1 MLTIQEALER
11 CLTAVTPMP
20 WERVSLDEAYG
31 RVLAED
37 VCSPLHIPPWDNSA
51 MDGFAVQAADTASP
65 PARLRILETLGAGQ
79 VPTRVVT
86 PGTCARIMTGAP
98 MPTGADAVV
107 MVEQTDGGPG
117 DQVEIRATAQA
128 HQNVRDRGNDVAQG
142 ERILARGTSL
152 GPAEVGMLSALGLP
166 AACVAQ
172 RPVVA
177 VLSTGDEIVE
187 AGWPLG
193 PGQIH
198 SSNTHCLIG
207 LVREAGALPLHCG
220 IAPDDPAGLRDAL
233 ARCLR
238 ADLVLTT
245 GGVSMGDF
253 DYVKDA
259 FEDQGATLDFW
270 KVSVKPGKPLAFGA
284 IGGRPVFGLPG
295 NPVSCMVNFLQFV
308 RPVVRKMLGDP
319 RPYLPVLT
327 AQLTA
332 PIKKR
337 PGRAL
342 LARVALRREGE
353 LLLATPTATQSS
365 GALSSMVL
373 GDALT
378 LLPVEAESASTGDR
392 VRVQVL
398 RWGWAHG
405 ETPGYGGS

>member
-1 MLTIQEALER
+1 MLSVHEALER

-20 WERVSLDEAYG
+20 WETVSLDRAYG
-31 RVLAED
+31 RLLAEHIA
-37 VCSPLHIPPWDNSA
+37 SPLDIPPWDNSA
-51 MDGFAVQAADTASP
+51 MDGFAVQAADIVDVP
-65 PARLRILETLGAGQ
+65 VRLRILETIGAGQ
-79 VPTRVVT
+79 VPSQVVVA
-86 PGTCARIMTGAP
+86 GTCSRIMTGAP

-117 DQVEIRATAQA
+117 DHVLINGTVPVHA
-128 HQNVRDRGNDVAQG
+128 NVRDKGNDVALG
-142 ERILARGTSL
+142 ERILCKGVSL

-166 AACVAQ
+166 SVVVAQ

-177 VLSTGDEIVE
+177 VLSTGDEIIE
-187 AGWPLG
+187 AGWPLL

-207 LVREAGALPLHCG
+207 LIHEAGGIPLHCG
-220 IAPDDPAGLRDAL
+220 IAPDDPADLRDAL

-253 DYVKDA
+253 DFVKDA
-259 FEDQGATLDFW
+259 FQGPGATLDFW
-270 KVSVKPGKPLAFGA
+270 KVRIKPGKPLAFGA

-308 RPVVRKMLGDP
+308 RPVMRHMLGDP
-319 RPYLPVLT
+319 KPYLPVLT
-327 AQLTA
+327 AELTQ
-332 PIKKR
+332 PITKR

-342 LARVALRREGE
+342 LARVCLRRDGE
-353 LLLATPTATQSS
+353 RLLATPTSTQSS

-378 LLPVEAESASTGDR
+378 LIPVETGNLKAGES

-398 RWGWAHG
+398 RWQWSHG
-405 ETPGYGGS
+405 DSPGYGW